1 MAQNPQPKSK
11 AEKLY
16 EKLAAQTK
24 YSSISERD
32 ARQLLSHPLISAD
45 SVERNSGGSHQWIVT
60 VSDPLIVALWGHS
73 MFNVVVHDREVK
85 KVYVDDIIKYIGFK
99 YQIIEMVRREAEE
112 NGLKH

>member
-1 MAQNPQPKSK
+1 
-11 AEKLY
+11 
-16 EKLAAQTK
+16 
-24 YSSISERD
+24 
-32 ARQLLSHPLISAD
+32 
-45 SVERNSGGSHQWIVT
+45 
-60 VSDPLIVALWGHS
+60 